1 MIRAVGR
8 SSFTQLNLGIDNF
21 YVGGVSPMV
30 VLNEI
35 LEPGEQVSK
44 CNTQ

>member
-1 MIRAVGR
+1 MVRAVGR
-8 SSFTQLNLGIDNF
+8 STFTQLNLGIDNF

-30 VLNEI
+30 VPSKI